1 MHHNYTGQMAIKT
14 LKDKSDFTTEEKIKN
29 AARIV
34 FHQKGFAATRT
45 RDIADEANINL
56 ALLNYYFRSK
66 KKLFDIIM
74 VESLKGFIQSM
85 EGVFNNEQTT
95 LANKIETL
103 VNNYIDLLI
112 EKPDIPLFVLS
123 ELRTNPKELLSKID
137 IKNFLLKSYLLKQ
150 FKHYVKEEKIT
161 LNPLHILLNLM
172 GMIVFPFIAS
182 PGIKTL
188 GGIKQEEFNALML
201 ERKKLIPK
209 WTHALLKM
217 KPVNF

>member
-45 RDIADEANINL
+45 RDIADEAGINL

-74 VESLKGFIQSM
+74 VESLQGFIQSM

-95 LANKIETL
+95 LTNKIETL

-137 IKNFLLKSYLLKQ
+137 IKNFLLKSYFLKQ
-150 FKHYVKEEKIT
+150 FKLYVKEEKIT
-161 LNPLHILLNLM
+161 LNPLHVLLNLM

-188 GGIKQEEFNALML
+188 GGIKQEEFNALMV
-201 ERKKLIPK
+201 ERKKLIPR

-217 KPVNF
+217 KTVNF